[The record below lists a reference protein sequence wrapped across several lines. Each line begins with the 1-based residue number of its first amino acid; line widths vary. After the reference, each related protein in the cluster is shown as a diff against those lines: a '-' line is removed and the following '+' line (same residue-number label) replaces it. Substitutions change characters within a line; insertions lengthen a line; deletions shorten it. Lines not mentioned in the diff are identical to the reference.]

1 MKHKVKIT
9 KLPNFANGGH
19 TGDQQNYGLYRGGG
33 NLKDYLT
40 GTEESSDENIR
51 VYYPE
56 DKENANVEV
65 EKGELIKD
73 SQGIY
78 KVGGKKHADGGHKTN
93 VEPGAYVFSDYIT
106 MHPALQVAFGFEASS
121 KKKKD
126 NTIAALL
133 NKKVDVKDYNRNTQ
147 ILRKAELGEPVDQYE
162 LNTAMNRLPDYN
174 KYISRAALA
183 GELSKA
189 LMGKDYEIP
198 QLGMAALQEMQ
209 GGPSRIESSVEQPM
223 SEMRYGGVNTLPK
236 MQGTQGSGV
245 VPGPKKIKKSELQSF
260 LQQNPGYVQD
270 PNNPN
275 RYVKAGTVGR
285 KDKRTIV
292 VQGAPGSM
300 EVTRAIPGGK
310 AGADWEKWII
320 SQLQKGVTIDQL
332 AEAKHGTKEGLKKYE
347 KYYVP
352 IPGKDEQKEV
362 EVDIP
367 GTPPEEILI
376 EDAPGTTITTTIA
389 PTTTTT
395 KKTPPRLVTITPPTT
410 RTRPFKQDVLNL
422 ASALGEYTTDV
433 YPVRQALPAVSI
445 DPAFLQPDYAPIQ
458 SVAAQQSREASLYAR
473 APQTQS
479 AVLADIQSRTLP
491 ELSRLQTVTGAQNVQ
506 TDMAARQFNAQMYG
520 QNLAANAGLA
530 RQYLEDVARFVDSS
544 DKQRITKRRNVK
556 NAANQ
561 LLFNVDQAS
570 MYNQMF
576 PQAAIDPWTASMYQP
591 YGSGMSSASVFNS
604 QSSASGNNAAIMDAI
619 EKEVEKI
626 PDEKAR
632 DTYRKALINQYFQAP
647 RTSSRTAMNP
657 AMLGMMGGMGAGYM
671 NPVLQ
676 MAMLQQQQA
685 MNPSLFTNDED

>member
-198 QLGMAALQEMQ
+198 QLGIAALQEMQ

-223 SEMRYGGVNTLPK
+223 AEMRYGGIQK
-236 MQGTQGSGV
+236 MQTGG
-245 VPGPKKIKKSELQSF
+245 GPKKIKKSELSTF

-275 RYVKAGTVGR
+275 RYVKAGTAGR
-285 KDKRTIV
+285 KDKRTVV

-320 SQLQKGVTIDQL
+320 SQLQKGITIDQL

-367 GTPPEEILI
+367 GTPAEEVII
-376 EDAPGTTITTTIA
+376 EDVPGTTTKTTI
-389 PTTTTT
+389 PSTTT
-395 KKTPPRLVTITPPTT
+395 KTTFRPRLVTITPPAVAP
-410 RTRPFKQDVLNL
+410 RPFKQDVLNL
-422 ASALGEYTTDV
+422 STALNEYTTDV
-433 YPVRQALPAVSI
+433 YPVRQALPTVSI

-458 SVAAQQSREASLYAR
+458 SLAAQQSREASLYAR

-491 ELSRLQTVTGAQNVQ
+491 AMGQLQTGIGAQNIQ
-506 TDMAARQFNAQMYG
+506 TDMAARQANAQMYA
-520 QNLAANAGLA
+520 QNLAANAALS

-544 DKQRITKRRNVK
+544 DKQRISKRRNVK

-561 LLFNVDQAS
+561 LLTNVDQAF

-576 PQAAIDPWTASMYQP
+576 PQAAFDPWTARMYQP
-591 YGSGMSSASVFNS
+591 YNSGMSAASVFNS
-604 QSSASGNNAAIMDAI
+604 QSSGSGNNAATMDAI
-619 EKEVEKI
+619 EKEVARF
-626 PDEKAR
+626 PDKETR
-632 DTYRKALINQYFQAP
+632 DAYRKALINQYFPTP
-647 RTSSRTAMNP
+647 RTSSRAAVNP

-685 MNPSLFTNDED
+685 MNPSLFTNDDDE

>member
-1 MKHKVKIT
+1 MKRKVKIT
-9 KLPNFANGGH
+9 KLPNLKDGGYH
-19 TGDQQNYGLYRGGG
+19 TGDQMNYGLYRGGG
-33 NLKDYLT
+33 NLKEYIT

-106 MHPALQVAFGFEASS
+106 MHPALQMAFGFEASS

-133 NKKVDVKDYNRNTQ
+133 NKKVDVKDYNRNTE
-147 ILRKAELGEPVDQYE
+147 ILRKAELGEPVDQYA

-189 LMGKDYEIP
+189 MMGKDYEIP
-198 QLGMAALQEMQ
+198 QLGIPALEELQKD
-209 GGPSRIESSVEQPM
+209 SRIESAAQEPM
-223 SEMRYGGVNTLPK
+223 SEMKYGGMQK
-236 MQGTQGSGV
+236 MQVGG
-245 VPGPKKIKKSELQSF
+245 GPKKIKKSELSTF

-275 RYVKAGTVGR
+275 RYVKAGTAGS
-285 KDKRTIV
+285 KDTRTV
-292 VQGAPGSM
+292 VIKGAPGSM

-352 IPGKDEQKEV
+352 IPGKDEQKKV

-376 EDAPGTTITTTIA
+376 EDVPGTTITTTIA

-491 ELSRLQTVTGAQNVQ
+491 ELARLQAVTGAQNVQ

-520 QNLAANAGLA
+520 QNIAANAGLA

-544 DKQRITKRRNVK
+544 DKQRITKGRNVK

-591 YGSGMSSASVFNS
+591 YGSGMSAASVFNS

-685 MNPSLFTNDED
+685 MNPSLFSNDED

>member
-40 GTEESSDENIR
+40 GTEESSDQNIR

-56 DKENANVEV
+56 DKENPNVEV

-73 SQGIY
+73 SQGLY
-78 KVGGKKHADGGHKTN
+78 KVGGKKHSEGGHITN

-106 MHPALQVAFGFEASS
+106 MHPALQMAFGFEASS

-133 NKKVDVKDYNRNTQ
+133 SKKVDAKDYNRNTE
-147 ILRKAELGEPVDQYE
+147 ILRKAELGEPVDQYA

-209 GGPSRIESSVEQPM
+209 GGSSRIESSVEQPM
-223 SEMRYGGVNTLPK
+223 AQMRYGGFKK
-236 MQGTQGSGV
+236 MEDGGD
-245 VPGPKKIKKSELQSF
+245 PDPKKIKRSELATF
-260 LQQNPGYVQD
+260 LKNNPGYVQD
-270 PNNPN
+270 PKNPN
-275 RYVKAGTVGR
+275 RYVKAGTSGR
-285 KDKRTIV
+285 KEKRMIV
-292 VQGAPGSM
+292 VTGTPG
-300 EVTRAIPGGK
+300 VATVRRAIPGGGN
-310 AGADWEKWII
+310 AGRAWEEWII
-320 SQLQKGVTIDQL
+320 NQLKRGVTIEQL
-332 AEAKHGTKEGLKKYE
+332 VDARHGTKEGLEKYRQ
-347 KYYVP
+347 YYVP

-376 EDAPGTTITTTIA
+376 EDAPGTTVTTTA
-389 PTTTTT
+389 
-395 KKTPPRLVTITPPTT
+395 PPTT
-410 RTRPFKQDVLNL
+410 QTTTAPPRRITIIPPAVPPRPFKQDVLNL
-422 ASALGEYTTDV
+422 LQAMGEYTTDV

-458 SVAAQQSREASLYAR
+458 SLAAQQSREASLYGRPA
-473 APQTQS
+473 QVQS
-479 AVLADIQSRTLP
+479 AVQADIQSRTIP
-491 ELSRLQTVTGAQNVQ
+491 GMGQLQTAIGAQNIQ

-520 QNLAANAGLA
+520 QNLASNAALA
-530 RQYLEDVARFVDSS
+530 RQYLEDTARFVDSS
-544 DKQRITKRRNVK
+544 DKTRISKGRNVK
-556 NAANQ
+556 NATNQ
-561 LLFNVDQAS
+561 LLTNVDQAF

-576 PQAAIDPWTASMYQP
+576 PQAAFDPWTARMYQP
-591 YGSGMSSASVFNS
+591 YNSGMPASSVFNN
-604 QSSASGNNAAIMDAI
+604 QSVGSGNNAAIMDAI
-619 EKEVEKI
+619 EKEVAKI

-632 DTYRKALINQYFQAP
+632 DTYRKVLVSQYFPTA
-647 RTSSRTAMNP
+647 RTSSRTALNP

-671 NPVLQ
+671 NPVIQ

-685 MNPSLFTNDED
+685 MNPSLFSDDDD